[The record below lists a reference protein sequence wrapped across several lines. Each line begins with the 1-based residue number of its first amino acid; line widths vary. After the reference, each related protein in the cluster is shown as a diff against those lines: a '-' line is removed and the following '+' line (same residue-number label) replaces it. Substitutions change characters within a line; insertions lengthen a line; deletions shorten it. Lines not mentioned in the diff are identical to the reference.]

1 MSQAMTRIAIATPY
15 AIPFHCGNSILAER
29 LRVGLSRR
37 GYSVLVYNTR
47 DDTPYNAISF
57 APDLLH
63 TLNGDKTQ
71 PWAELFLSNL
81 SIPWVITLTGT
92 DYNSWCGISEPPPHM
107 ARSLDKCSAVTL
119 FHDEA
124 ALQLKNVLPSIAH
137 KVWTI
142 PQGVEQLGSHEERSL
157 VRSRLGIEEDQVLF
171 LMAAGIRPVKN
182 MEMAIRA
189 FAKVEERGV
198 NASLLI
204 AGQVM
209 DQQEADRILTLA
221 GTLRSFSYLGDLS
234 PQEVRQVMGAAD
246 VYLNTSKNEGMS
258 GAILEAMAEG
268 LPVLASEI
276 PGNAALIRD
285 GENGLLFDP
294 FSLDE
299 LVEAMIRLS
308 LDIGLRRTLGEN
320 GRRIACERYS
330 LAREMD
336 LYCALYDSLL
346 LHRAP

>member
-1 MSQAMTRIAIATPY
+1 MPRIAIATPF
-15 AIPFHCGNSILAER
+15 ALPFHCGNSILAER
-29 LRVGLSRR
+29 LRVGLIRR
-37 GYSVLVYNTR
+37 GYSVLVCNTR
-47 DDTPYNAISF
+47 DDNPGDAISF

-71 PWAELFLSNL
+71 PWAEQFLSNL

-107 ARSLDKCSAVTL
+107 ASCLDKCSALTL

-124 ALQLKNVLPSIAH
+124 AFRLKKALPSIAH

-142 PQGVEQLGSHEERSL
+142 PQGVDCSGSHEERVL
-157 VRSRLGIEEDQVLF
+157 VRSRLGIEEDRVLF

-189 FAKVEERGV
+189 FAELEKRGI
-198 NASLLI
+198 NAMLVI
-204 AGQVM
+204 AGPVM
-209 DQQEADRILTLA
+209 DQQEADRIFA
-221 GTLRSFSYLGDLS
+221 MARTLRSFRYLGDLS

-246 VYLNTSKNEGMS
+246 VYLNTSRNEGMS

-268 LPVLASEI
+268 LPVLASAV
-276 PGNAALIRD
+276 PGNSALIRN

-294 FSLDE
+294 DSLGE
-299 LVEAMIRLS
+299 LVEGSIRLS
-308 LDIGLRRTLGEN
+308 QDSSLRHDLGEN
-320 GRRIACERYS
+320 GRRIAMERYS
-330 LAREMD
+330 LDRELD
-336 LYCALYDSLL
+336 LYCTLYESLL
-346 LHRAP
+346 LLRAL

>member
-15 AIPFHCGNSILAER
+15 ALPFHCGNSILAER

-37 GYSVLVYNTR
+37 GYSVLVCNTR
-47 DDTPYNAISF
+47 DDNPDDAISY

-71 PWAELFLSNL
+71 PWAELFLFNL

-92 DYNSWCGISEPPPHM
+92 DYNIWCGISEPPPHI

-124 ALQLKNVLPSIAH
+124 AFEMKKALPSIAH

-142 PQGVEQLGSHEERSL
+142 PQGVEQLGSLEERSL

-171 LMAAGIRPVKN
+171 LMAAGIRPVKK
-182 MEMAIRA
+182 MGMAIRA
-189 FAKVEERGV
+189 FAELEKRGI
-198 NASLLI
+198 NATLVI
-204 AGQVM
+204 AGPVM
-209 DQQEADRILTLA
+209 DQQEADRILA
-221 GTLRSFSYLGDLS
+221 MARNLRSFSYLGDLS

-246 VYLNTSKNEGMS
+246 VYLNTSVNEGMS

-268 LPVLASEI
+268 LPVLASSVS
-276 PGNAALIRD
+276 GNAALIRD

-294 FSLDE
+294 VSLGE
-299 LVEAMIRLS
+299 LVDAMIRLCKEG
-308 LDIGLRRTLGEN
+308 GLRRTLGDN
-320 GRRIACERYS
+320 NQRIVHERYS
-330 LAREMD
+330 LDRELD
-336 LYCALYDSLL
+336 LYSTLYDSLL